1 MGDGHGGRAVT
12 DTPKKL
18 LSAWIARQATPDAAA
33 WLRDRLAEV
42 AADPGDRALDL
53 TLGRIPRVL
62 GRADLVLGPGDLSA
76 ADAAR
81 TGWSPAGWSLDGAAR
96 VLALLSLPAEGS
108 GGRGFAGRFR
118 RLRQTSDAGE
128 LVALLR
134 GLPLYPE
141 AQALEPEA
149 AEGLR
154 TSMRSVFEAVA
165 HHNPY
170 PAEVFDRHR
179 WNHMVLKALFIG
191 SPLAPI
197 QGLEARANAELALVL
212 RDYARERR
220 AAGRP
225 VSPELWRCVGPF
237 AVEAGALDD
246 LARTLIE
253 GDQAER
259 NAARAALAACPDPEA
274 ALLAGKAGRT

>member
-1 MGDGHGGRAVT
+1 MRWATEGRGSVT
-12 DTPKKL
+12 DTPREL
-18 LSAWIARQATPDAAA
+18 LSAWIARQAAPDAMS
-33 WLRDRLAEV
+33 WLRGRLAEV
-42 AADPGDRALDL
+42 VADPGDRALDL
-53 TLGRIPRVL
+53 TLGRIPRIL
-62 GRADLVLGPGDLSA
+62 GRADLALSPADLAA

-81 TGWSPAGWSLDGAAR
+81 PGWSPAGWSLDGAAR
-96 VLALLSLPAEGS
+96 VLALLSLPGD
-108 GGRGFAGRFR
+108 GRSFAMRFR

-134 GLPLYPE
+134 GLPLYPDP
-141 AQALEPEA
+141 AGLEPEA

-191 SPLAPI
+191 SALAPVY
-197 QGLEARANAELALVL
+197 GLDARANPELALIL

-237 AVEAGALDD
+237 AAEAGALDD
-246 LARTLIE
+246 LARALSE
-253 GDQAER
+253 GDAVER
-259 NAARAALAACPDPEA
+259 NAARAALAACPHPA
-274 ALLAGKAGRT
+274 AASLLSGKAGSA

>member
-1 MGDGHGGRAVT
+1 MPTAIEGRRAVT

-18 LSAWIARQATPDAAA
+18 LSAWIDRQAAPDAAA

-62 GRADLVLGPGDLSA
+62 GRADLALGPGDLAA
-76 ADAAR
+76 ADMAR
-81 TGWSPAGWSLDGAAR
+81 PGWSPAGWSLDGAAR
-96 VLALLSLPAEGS
+96 VLALLGLPGD
-108 GGRGFAGRFR
+108 GRPFVLRFR

-134 GLPLYPE
+134 GLPLYPDPPS
-141 AQALEPEA
+141 LEPEA

-154 TSMRSVFEAVA
+154 SSMRSVFEAVA

-170 PAEVFDRHR
+170 PAEAFGRHR

-191 SPLAPI
+191 STLAPI
-197 QGLEARANAELALVL
+197 YGLDARANGELALIL

-225 VSPELWRCVGPF
+225 VQPELWRCVGPF

-246 LARTLIE
+246 LLLALRD
-253 GDQAER
+253 GGAVER
-259 NAARAALAACPDPEA
+259 NAARAALAACPDPAAA
-274 ALLAGKAGRT
+274 ALLSGKTGAA